1 MMIIIIII
9 IIIMIITIIM
19 IMIILFLLFVNNAL
33 IKNRYFQKQQQLQ
46 QWNMR
51 VMSFATGPMVS
62 KTFLLQKVQ

>member
-1 MMIIIIII
+1 MIM
-9 IIIMIITIIM
+9 IIMIIFIIN
-19 IMIILFLLFVNNAL
+19 FVNNAL

-51 VMSFATGPMVS
+51 VMSFATGHMVG